1 MKNAKLYTN
10 ENFRQPLVREL
21 RELGYDVLTSRE
33 ANQDNQGITDS
44 EVLRFAISQNRA
56 LITYNRKDFLKLHKE
71 TKKHRGIILCK
82 EDRNDAEYARIIH
95 EQLLKFES
103 LNNQLILIKKSVK

>member
-21 RELGYDVLTSRE
+21 RRLGYHVLTSRE

-44 EVLRFAISQNRA
+44 EVLRFAINQNRA
-56 LITYNRKDFLKLHKE
+56 LITYNRKDFF
-71 TKKHRGIILCK
+71 
-82 EDRNDAEYARIIH
+82 Y
-95 EQLLKFES
+95 
-103 LNNQLILIKKSVK
+103 